1 MIKMMTTTMTMMVMM
16 NHKKFLKKKKFNTK
30 LQHLIWNT
38 QKKLI
43 SNEERKSNTR
53 LMNRNRK
60 FFLLVFFVSFRFYTS
75 QKVDEM
81 WVNSNWIVDEKRVE
95 QRKKMIGSQIKKKK
109 KDTRIPPYVERER
122 NTLGLFVDDNDDDG
136 KYCGWFD
143 GSVIIITV
151 IMLLPFESN
160 QIELPPIF
168 WPAKSNRRRGK
179 KKCFSFSKWKF
190 DLVFVSLT
198 HSFRLH
204 GWNVCVCVVARVLRA
219 NKNKKLDTLVTHSFY
234 QKKKN

>member
-1 MIKMMTTTMTMMVMM
+1 MTMVMM

-60 FFLLVFFVSFRFYTS
+60 FFFVSFRFVSFT
-75 QKVDEM
+75 QV
-81 WVNSNWIVDEKRVE
+81 
-95 QRKKMIGSQIKKKK
+95 KKSMKCEWTRTGLLMKKKSRATKK
-109 KDTRIPPYVERER
+109 KDRLPNQKGYKDTIVHIRRTREEYPGFVC
-122 NTLGLFVDDNDDDG
+122 LFADDDDG

-151 IMLLPFESN
+151 IMLLPFANRIESN
-160 QIELPPIF
+160 WITAYIILASKI
-168 WPAKSNRRRGK
+168 KSAGGK
-179 KKCFSFSKWKF
+179 KNVFLSFSKWKF

-198 HSFRLH
+198 HSYYMA
-204 GWNVCVCVVARVLRA
+204 CVWREFYEQTKT
-219 NKNKKLDTLVTHSFY
+219 KNWILS
-234 QKKKN
+234 